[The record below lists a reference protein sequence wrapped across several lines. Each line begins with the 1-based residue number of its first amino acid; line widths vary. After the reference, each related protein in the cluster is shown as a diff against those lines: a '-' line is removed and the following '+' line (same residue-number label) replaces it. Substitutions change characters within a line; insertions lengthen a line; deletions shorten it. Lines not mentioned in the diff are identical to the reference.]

1 MQKPTLIFGAEW
13 WYVARICNLIV
24 VPFFNHSS
32 IILSP
37 WELNYVHLLITM
49 IMSAGLGLKY
59 RILLWHVEL
68 SLACLPR
75 S

>member
-1 MQKPTLIFGAEW
+1 MQKPTLTCSAEW

-37 WELNYVHLLITM
+37 WELNYVQPLITK
-49 IMSAGLGLKY
+49 IKSTGLGLKY
-59 RILLWHVEL
+59 QNIA
-68 SLACLPR
+68 LAC
-75 S
+75 